1 MPERRKSIFF
11 IFSIEIDMRLISLK
25 INAGLIEAKIFH
37 DGVSAYFDLKLIDAE
52 NFNNLGIVIYPY
64 NPDLL
69 SHVVLLKGEEI
80 VSERRTK
87 QTNLA
92 DYGIE
97 IRLYLIPIFR
107 WYEIMNI
114 PEYQLYGIR
123 RFWETK
129 NNFMMIVEF
138 LPILLF

>member
-1 MPERRKSIFF
+1 
-11 IFSIEIDMRLISLK
+11 MRLISLK
-25 INAGLIEAKIFH
+25 IIAGLIEAKIFH
-37 DGVSAYFDLKLIDAE
+37 DGVSAYFDLKLTDAE

-69 SHVVLLKGEEI
+69 SYVVLLKGEEI

-97 IRLYLIPIFR
+97 IRLFLIPIFR

-123 RFWETK
+123 HHLRQRKKSWTCGRTK
-129 NNFMMIVEF
+129 LVFHA
-138 LPILLF
+138 LLQKPNCRK

>member
-1 MPERRKSIFF
+1 
-11 IFSIEIDMRLISLK
+11 MRLISLK
-25 INAGLIEAKIFH
+25 IIAGSIEAKIFH
-37 DGVSAYFDLKLIDAE
+37 DGASAYFDLMPID

-64 NPDLL
+64 NPDRL

-97 IRLYLIPIFR
+97 IRLFLIPIFR

-129 NNFMMIVEF
+129 NNFMMNVVL